1 MEEMVFKLG
10 IEGLI
15 GSVIGKPILTIRQEN
30 MGQARH
36 MELIFIE
43 SIIYLNIYCFL
54 KANTKKK
61 PGPFKNCMYI

>member
-43 SIIYLNIYCFL
+43 SIIYLNIYCLEIKSIILFQSN
-54 KANTKKK
+54 KDGNT
-61 PGPFKNCMYI
+61 

>member
-10 IEGLI
+10 TEGLT
-15 GSVIGKPILTIRQEN
+15 GSMIWKPVLSIRQEN

-43 SIIYLNIYCFL
+43 SIICLNVYCFRNEIY
-54 KANTKKK
+54 NTVPK
-61 PGPFKNCMYI
+61 

>member
-30 MGQARH
+30 MEQVRQGGAGQAGR
-36 MELIFIE
+36 
-43 SIIYLNIYCFL
+43 S
-54 KANTKKK
+54 
-61 PGPFKNCMYI
+61 GVG

>member
-1 MEEMVFKLG
+1 MEETVFKLG

-15 GSVIGKPILTIRQEN
+15 GSVIGKPILSIRQEN

-43 SIIYLNIYCFL
+43 SIIYLNIYCSR
-54 KANTKKK
+54 N
-61 PGPFKNCMYI
+61 

>member
-1 MEEMVFKLG
+1 MFQKRERSFPVGSGIMEEMVFKLG

-15 GSVIGKPILTIRQEN
+15 GSMIGKPTVSIRQEN

-43 SIIYLNIYCFL
+43 STIYLNIYCFR
-54 KANTKKK
+54 N
-61 PGPFKNCMYI
+61 